1 LKVRFGLSPIA
12 FDIHDFIE
20 QGMAAEEHGFDS
32 IWIADHYT
40 DLPPSNDKYEPWTLL
55 ATIGAKTESILLGT
69 LATDCIRHHPATIA
83 HIAASLDNITHGRA
97 ILGIGAGEAMN
108 TKPYGM
114 PWEDPE
120 TRTSR
125 LKETLQLIRLLWKS
139 TETSPVDFE
148 GRFFHMTGARLDLH
162 PYHDR
167 DLPIYVAALGSRRT
181 LNLVGELG
189 DGWLPWFNT
198 PESFVER
205 RQLID
210 DAAVK
215 ARRSAHEIEKTAV
228 IYLCLTEDRSM
239 RKKVIDSMKAEIVV
253 LTGPRRLAKYGHV
266 LNVDE
271 SSNYSYQK
279 CLASETDAKRAR
291 DLGKALPDTLAE
303 RFLVTGSPK
312 QCVEQMKQMV
322 DAGAQH
328 LILRDMLW
336 ANQIQDF
343 HRTMKIIQSEI
354 IPALR

>member
-1 LKVRFGLSPIA
+1 
-12 FDIHDFIE
+12 
-20 QGMAAEEHGFDS
+20 
-32 IWIADHYT
+32 
-40 DLPPSNDKYEPWTLL
+40 
-55 ATIGAKTESILLGT
+55 
-69 LATDCIRHHPATIA
+69 
-83 HIAASLDNITHGRA
+83 
-97 ILGIGAGEAMN
+97 
-108 TKPYGM
+108 
-114 PWEDPE
+114 
-120 TRTSR
+120 
-125 LKETLQLIRLLWKS
+125 
-139 TETSPVDFE
+139 
-148 GRFFHMTGARLDLH
+148 
-162 PYHDR
+162 
-167 DLPIYVAALGSRRT
+167 
-181 LNLVGELG
+181 
-189 DGWLPWFNT
+189 
-198 PESFVER
+198 
-205 RQLID
+205 
-210 DAAVK
+210 
-215 ARRSAHEIEKTAV
+215 
-228 IYLCLTEDRSM
+228 M